1 MKNKYT
7 KLFFKELIK
16 YKKYH
21 LSGFFLMILNT
32 ILALLLPSI
41 IMQIIDKAIV
51 YKDGKLLIKLVIT
64 YLIIVSLQGIVKI
77 VDDYIYTIL
86 GQKISLS
93 FKRRIMESIYINV
106 KQTNYNSDTGEIL
119 TLIQDDSEVIEQIGT
134 RFLFSIVMDITVAA
148 AMFLYLAWIQ
158 FDLLLITIV
167 FQVLIL
173 ICQIRFNRQI
183 NSLSDKL
190 RGNYSSN
197 ISLIQEYVVNIKE
210 IIRIKAFEYFNKRY
224 SKIEEVLRKNN
235 INIQLVISFNSAILS
250 TLGAII
256 TIVVLGIGGYKV
268 ITGVISVGTLLAF
281 NIYCQKLISPFTRL
295 SQYSSQ
301 YSKALISLK
310 RIYDFL
316 GNTHISNDSRE
327 INEDDL
333 INTNITFENVRFSY
347 KNKVILDGLSI
358 EFEKNK
364 INTIVG
370 KNGVGKS
377 TILRLILGELDG
389 YSGTIKFNNI
399 EQRKLNKDNL
409 RALISIVSQDVILF
423 NDTIYNNITLLN
435 EEITREKVTQALR
448 KVGLLDEVM
457 NMENGIDTNIGENGS
472 KLSGGQKQKIS
483 IARAIINKKP
493 IIIFDEATSLMDN
506 KSEEKFVKLI
516 RELSKDKTIIMIAHR
531 RETVE
536 ISDKIIYLEKGI
548 AQEVGKHKELL
559 ELKNKYY
566 ELYNKRCLSIG

>member
-106 KQTNYNSDTGEIL
+106 EQTNYNSDTGEIL

-448 KVGLLDEVM
+448 KVGVLDEVM

>member
-41 IMQIIDKAIV
+41 IMKIIDKAIV
-51 YKDGKLLIKLVIT
+51 YKDGKLLIKLVIV

-119 TLIQDDSEVIEQIGT
+119 TLIQDDSEVVEQIGT

-158 FDLLLITIV
+158 FDLLLITII

-173 ICQIRFNRQI
+173 ICQVRFNRQI

-316 GNTHISNDSRE
+316 DNTHISNNSRE
-327 INEDDL
+327 INEEDL
-333 INTNITFENVRFSY
+333 INTNITFENVKFSY

-435 EEITREKVTQALR
+435 EEITREKVTQVLR
-448 KVGLLDEVM
+448 KVGLFDEVM

-506 KSEEKFVKLI
+506 KSEQKFVKLI

-536 ISDKIIYLEKGI
+536 ISDKIIYLEEGI

-559 ELKNKYY
+559 DLKNKYY